1 MKAGFSKCVVHLTAL
16 IFWNGCA
23 QTEIKKP
30 ISDLPD
36 RSIQKS
42 SSEKIQQGKVEQE
55 KQKATT
61 DVSGSKASK
70 KTKSLKKIQP
80 LPNQIQLSKITR
92 PF

>member
-1 MKAGFSKCVVHLTAL
+1 MCCSFDGFDLLEWLCSNGNKKSPFL
-16 IFWNGCA
+16 ICRIEVFKN
-23 QTEIKKP
+23 QVPK
-30 ISDLPD
+30 
-36 RSIQKS
+36 
-42 SSEKIQQGKVEQE
+42 KIQEGKVEQE

-70 KTKSLKKIQP
+70 RTKSLKKIQP

>member
-1 MKAGFSKCVVHLTAL
+1 MCCSFDGFDFLEWLCS
-16 IFWNGCA
+16 NGN
-23 QTEIKKP
+23 KKP

-42 SSEKIQQGKVEQE
+42 SSEKIQEGKVEQE

-70 KTKSLKKIQP
+70 RTKSLKKKIQP
-80 LPNQIQLSKITR
+80 FQTKFNSQR
-92 PF
+92 